1 MTLDILEGDLLV
13 VGGKSY
19 PIKSCAEW
27 ETSRMNTSSFRRRMA
42 IKDCSTKRRGTISSS
57 NAGTYAEHLDGL
69 HCTPLDPVNAEI
81 QKRVALDAPMELLQ
95 TFVTDGDGFVH
106 LVVED
111 IKAYT

>member
-13 VGGKSY
+13 VGDKEY

-27 ETSRMNTSSFRRRMA
+27 ETTRMSTGGFRRMA
-42 IKDCSTKRRGTISSS
+42 YKSCSTKRAGTVSATSAGTI
-57 NAGTYAEHLDGL
+57 ATELTGL
-69 HCTPLDPVNAEI
+69 HCTPLDPVNPEI

-95 TFVTDGDGFVH
+95 TFLTDGTMFVH

>member
-1 MTLDILEGDLLV
+1 MTLDIREGDWLV
-13 VGGKSY
+13 YGGKDY

-27 ETSRMNTSSFRRRMA
+27 DTTRMSKTSFRRMA
-42 IKDCSTKRRGTISSS
+42 YKSAATKRRGTVSATS
-57 NAGTYAEHLDGL
+57 AGMIADHLTGL
-69 HCTPLDPVNAEI
+69 KCTPLDPVSPEI

-95 TFVTDGDGFVH
+95 TFLTDGTGFIH